1 MADEK
6 PAAPASPAANAGAP
20 ATATGASFSLMGQ
33 YIRDLS
39 FENPGAP
46 GSNMTGGANPSF
58 NVSINV
64 AVKKQSDDVY
74 AVELLLNAKA
84 QRETTVLFNVELA
97 YGGVF
102 RVKNV
107 PESQLPPLLMVECPR
122 LIFPFARQV
131 LASTV
136 QQGGFPPLMMEP
148 VDFQALY
155 IQNLQRLQAAQ
166 KAGGTTATPAPQPD
180 GDGSKP
186 N

>member
-1 MADEK
+1 MADENSAS
-6 PAAPASPAANAGAP
+6 PTPAGSNNSAAPGPSYN
-20 ATATGASFSLMGQ
+20 LIGQ

-46 GSNMTGGANPSF
+46 GSILAGGASPQFS
-58 NVSINV
+58 VSINV
-64 AVKKQSDDVY
+64 SVKKQSDDVY

-84 QRETTVLFNVELA
+84 ERESTVLFNVELA

-102 RVKNV
+102 RVRNV
-107 PESQLPPLLMVECPR
+107 AENQLAPLLMVECPR
-122 LIFPFARQV
+122 LVFPFARQV
-131 LASTV
+131 LANTV

-155 IQNLQRLQAAQ
+155 IQNLRNLQAQQQ
-166 KAGGTTATPAPQPD
+166 KAAGTAPAEPETP
-180 GDGSKP
+180 KT

>member
-1 MADEK
+1 MADET
-6 PAAPASPAANAGAP
+6 PAP
-20 ATATGASFSLMGQ
+20 ATETPAPSYSLVGQ

-46 GSNMTGGANPSF
+46 GSVLLGSAAPQFSVG
-58 NVSINV
+58 INV
-64 AVKKQSDDVY
+64 GVKKQADDLY
-74 AVELLLNAKA
+74 AVEINITAKA
-84 QRETTVLFNVELA
+84 DRDGNVLFNVELS

-107 PESQLPPLLMVECPR
+107 PENVLPQLLMVECPR
-122 LIFPFARQV
+122 MIFPFARHA

-136 QQGGFPPLMMEP
+136 QLGGFPPLMMEP

-155 IQNLQRLQAAQ
+155 IQNLRSLQAQQA
-166 KAGGTTATPAPQPD
+166 ASGSPA
-180 GDGSKP
+180 

>member
-1 MADEK
+1 MADET
-6 PAAPASPAANAGAP
+6 PAP
-20 ATATGASFSLMGQ
+20 ATETPAPSYSLVGQ

-46 GSNMTGGANPSF
+46 GSVLLGTAAPQFSVG
-58 NVSINV
+58 INV
-64 AVKKQSDDVY
+64 GVKKQADDLY
-74 AVELLLNAKA
+74 AVEINITAKA
-84 QRETTVLFNVELA
+84 ERDSNVLFNVELS

-107 PESQLPPLLMVECPR
+107 PENVLPQLLMVECPR
-122 LIFPFARQV
+122 MIFPFARHA

-136 QQGGFPPLMMEP
+136 QLGGFPPLMMEP

-155 IQNLQRLQAAQ
+155 IQNLRNLQAQQA
-166 KAGGTTATPAPQPD
+166 ASSSPA
-180 GDGSKP
+180 

>member
-1 MADEK
+1 MAEDK
-6 PAAPASPAANAGAP
+6 PASPAAPAGNTGTTGTAP
-20 ATATGASFSLMGQ
+20 GPSFNLMGQ

-46 GSNMTGGANPSF
+46 GSNMTGGPSPSF

-64 AVKKQSDDVY
+64 SVKKQSDDVY

-84 QRETTVLFNVELA
+84 QRETNVLFNVELA

-102 RVKNV
+102 RVRNV
-107 PESQLPPLLMVECPR
+107 PESQLAPLLMVECPR

-131 LASTV
+131 LANTV

-148 VDFQALY
+148 VDFQQLY

-166 KAGGTTATPAPQPD
+166 KAGEGAAVASPPA
-180 GDGSKP
+180 GEGKP

>member
-1 MADEK
+1 MAEDNA
-6 PAAPASPAANAGAP
+6 AAPAAGA
-20 ATATGASFSLMGQ
+20 ATATQPSFNLVGQ

-46 GSNMTGGANPSF
+46 QSNLTGGSNPSF

-64 AVKKQSDDVY
+64 SVKKQNDELY
-74 AVELLLNAKA
+74 GVELLLNAKA
-84 QRETTVLFNVELA
+84 QRDSNVLFNVELA

-102 RVKNV
+102 RLKNV
-107 PESQLPPLLMVECPR
+107 TEAQLAPLLMVECPR

-131 LASTV
+131 LANTV

-155 IQNLQRLQAAQ
+155 LQNLRNLQAQ
-166 KAGGTTATPAPQPD
+166 KAATGNGDAAPA
-180 GDGSKP
+180 GDKLK